1 MPEEPVVQGD
11 VVVTPAQ
18 PQPATPITVV
28 VTKRSD
34 AMNQS
39 TTVMTNDAIPDV
51 KFLAMTGVARVF
63 IRALRAFVTTM
74 SGTLGSAG
82 VGLDGGALPDDFQ
95 KLLLVSAQLAL
106 GAAIASSLINSGELL
121 LKIDEKI
128 PQMRG

>member
-1 MPEEPVVQGD
+1 
-11 VVVTPAQ
+11 
-18 PQPATPITVV
+18 
-28 VTKRSD
+28 
-34 AMNQS
+34 MNQS